1 MYGSRARSSAS
12 QVTKVIEHTVLAPTC
27 KIDLVQ
33 NKTECKFVVV
43 QLKMFFTEEYFHRKT
58 LPEITK
64 KERKK
69 KDKKRGIF
77 LDVLEQWLNTARVGG
92 WRPVMSQAR

>member
-1 MYGSRARSSAS
+1 MYGSRARSSTS

-43 QLKMFFTEEYFHRKT
+43 QLKMFFTEEYFHRET

-64 KERKK
+64 KRKNTNK
-69 KDKKRGIF
+69 KIRQK
-77 LDVLEQWLNTARVGG
+77 VLEQWLNTARVGG